1 MSPPK
6 DVLDIFELAD
16 FNGDGVIDY
25 HEYIDALRDP
35 CKIAGEDNDEI
46 ENADN
51 KSKTKQNSMVK
62 KIQPHGVEEL
72 KTLILSR
79 RRQKI
84 EERRQRQLRA
94 AAFRH
99 NLDDQQYQQELESN
113 KSNPTGANPCLVGNT
128 IVFYFT
134 KKKKPLRFV
143 PCGTWSFEQI
153 HTGRIPELTN
163 QLSCPGGHGLSLK
176 TRWHAR
182 CDVCRGNIRTTSDA
196 DKNFYCRICDYDICN
211 TCSEKKTKHLR
222 TREIHILKN

>member
-1 MSPPK
+1 
-6 DVLDIFELAD
+6 
-16 FNGDGVIDY
+16 
-25 HEYIDALRDP
+25 
-35 CKIAGEDNDEI
+35 
-46 ENADN
+46 
-51 KSKTKQNSMVK
+51 MVK

-134 KKKKPLRFV
+134 KKRN
-143 PCGTWSFEQI
+143 
-153 HTGRIPELTN
+153 H
-163 QLSCPGGHGLSLK
+163 
-176 TRWHAR
+176 
-182 CDVCRGNIRTTSDA
+182 
-196 DKNFYCRICDYDICN
+196 
-211 TCSEKKTKHLR
+211 
-222 TREIHILKN
+222 